1 MQQLRWK
8 KKISIQ
14 KTRKARRAY
23 GTEAVKATDD
33 ISTDDLNK
41 LQEEFMK
48 KHINLSAQ
56 KCDNITKNTIQQS
69 QSGLWH
75 SERKKELLHQILDL

>member
-14 KTRKARRAY
+14 KTSTTRRARRAY
-23 GTEAVKATDD
+23 GPETVKVTDD

-41 LQEEFMK
+41 LQEEFME

-69 QSGLWH
+69 QSGL
-75 SERKKELLHQILDL
+75 